1 VFLMQQSGSTESI
14 QRFDANHELRAIVL
28 KDDSMSLTLDLVACS
43 NSMLLRCYA
52 WHAVLIHAGSILASR
67 RSIEKQQPATSSDA
81 EAF

>member
-1 VFLMQQSGSTESI
+1 MFLMQQSGSTESI

-28 KDDSMSLTLDLVACS
+28 KDDSMCLSLDLLLVATACCCLV
-43 NSMLLRCYA
+43 MRGTQLL
-52 WHAVLIHAGSILASR
+52 HAGSILASR